1 LQIKKALDD
10 GQVSLYHKI
19 ARALKKPVQLN
30 IIISL
35 IQSDGESRL
44 YEVTATPAKEG
55 ANLSEQSNNK
65 RI

>member
-1 LQIKKALDD
+1 MTADKFHYIINITQE
-10 GQVSLYHKI
+10 QVK
-19 ARALKKPVQLN
+19 LN

-44 YEVTATPAKEG
+44 YEVTATPVKEG